1 MWLRPIITPSN
12 TEALKESGVV
22 GRSDSTRRRVKAV
35 VLRWLRLRAWAK
47 AALKQFDLRGARFA
61 LLKEGNNE
69 RKLLFRIDSPTQGR
83 FVLRMYKVSR
93 RSENLMPELLWLQA
107 LRREMPLSVPEPIPA
122 PDGSLISEVTVKGT
136 SRRCVLLRWLPGDRK
151 PNPSSEDLAMA
162 GSRVARL
169 HRHCEQYGLPEG
181 LVFPHVWDWDWVFG
195 DAVPIWNKGG
205 SVYSRSELDVFRT
218 TAERVRQDLQDLG
231 KDISVFGIIHR
242 DLHLNNFLFRNEDA
256 YVVDFEMCGWGYY
269 LFDLAVTL
277 LSLEGRK
284 HPTPLQYALLEGYQ
298 RERPLPEEQLRYIDT
313 FVAMRIVQK
322 VNMILHW
329 EDHSRQSSNDRQL
342 MGSVRGLKEFV
353 ASKSKAGQID
363 LSSPWWRRAY
373 RRQQNFSIDSL

>member
-1 MWLRPIITPSN
+1 MIPPRDPMWLRPIITPSN
-12 TEALKESGVV
+12 SEALKESGVA

-136 SRRCVLLRWLPGDRK
+136 SRRCVLLRWLPGERK

-162 GSRVARL
+162 GSHVARL

-181 LVFPHVWDWDWVFG
+181 LVFPHVWDW
-195 DAVPIWNKGG
+195 
-205 SVYSRSELDVFRT
+205 
-218 TAERVRQDLQDLG
+218 
-231 KDISVFGIIHR
+231 
-242 DLHLNNFLFRNEDA
+242 
-256 YVVDFEMCGWGYY
+256 
-269 LFDLAVTL
+269 
-277 LSLEGRK
+277 
-284 HPTPLQYALLEGYQ
+284 
-298 RERPLPEEQLRYIDT
+298 
-313 FVAMRIVQK
+313 
-322 VNMILHW
+322 
-329 EDHSRQSSNDRQL
+329 
-342 MGSVRGLKEFV
+342 
-353 ASKSKAGQID
+353 
-363 LSSPWWRRAY
+363 
-373 RRQQNFSIDSL
+373 